1 MELRNIPFSSSYNRM
16 EAVAN
21 EIHNAILGGWITTGA
36 WGNWSP
42 ECCHTDKLVCLN
54 SATAAIEMI
63 SYILGIGN
71 GDEVIIVPVY
81 TYTAITIK
89 YVGATRQIPVDVQED
104 YFKI

>member
-89 YVGATRQIPVDVQED
+89 YVGASRQIPVDVQED

>member
-42 ECCHTDKLVCLN
+42 EYWHIDKLVCLN
-54 SATAAIEMI
+54 SAMAAIEMI

-89 YVGATRQIPVDVQED
+89 YVGAT
-104 YFKI
+104 